1 MIPSSSTPSSPTPLD
16 GKQPSLDIEV
26 SVASLLFVEQTDDGM
41 ATASLDLSQLRVHY
55 QKKDDKT
62 HFEVTGTDVQVL
74 NATSQP
80 VLQSPTLDLHMI
92 FSSDSAT
99 VLHLTVPDIHGLF
112 QYPFIMSVYHTITQ
126 GEFLM
131 SFYGEESDES
141 EVATDY
147 SQCLILDI
155 HCPSPRLTLHLS
167 DSDGVLLTSHEVS
180 VCTGDR
186 CVLFNSIV
194 VTATTLVVTD
204 SVPVLALSKLQ
215 YCIRYSDTM
224 TRMSINTDPIS
235 IVLAPYSLPRAIHAF
250 SNGFMDSSQLL
261 DTSEVIDN
269 NEIILTEVLDSETD
283 DIFDFTKDPSF
294 AFDISLQSISLLLV
308 IHPDDSYD
316 EMNALYEAMIH
327 NSILE
332 MQLDRAVV
340 NYKSSPCDMGL
351 DLSIH
356 SLSLIDHDKSSLC
369 PVDRR
374 HFIVI
379 GSDSDPMIQ
388 GKILLVDNSSKLFC
402 EVNMGTSEIQM
413 TRFLLSLPS
422 LLIHYLPES
431 SSSSS
436 QSDKITTSN
445 NIVVSDKPIDISSS
459 TSITQSSSQ
468 QSSLLK
474 SAESGV
480 FGCIQFYIL
489 SS

>member
-16 GKQPSLDIEV
+16 AKQSNLDIEV
-26 SVASLLFVEQTDDGM
+26 SAASLLFVEQTDDGV
-41 ATASLDLSQLRVHY
+41 ATASLDMSQLRVRY
-55 QKKDDKT
+55 QKDEKT
-62 HFEVTGTDVQVL
+62 HFKGAGMNVRVL
-74 NATSQP
+74 NSTSQP
-80 VLQSPTLDLHMI
+80 ILQSPTLDLHMI

-141 EVATDY
+141 EIATDY

-167 DSDGVLLTSHEVS
+167 DSDGIILTSHEVS
-180 VCTGDR
+180 VCSGDR

-194 VTATTLVVTD
+194 VTADTLVITD

-215 YCIRYSDTM
+215 YCMRYSDTM
-224 TRMSINTDPIS
+224 TRMSIDADPVS
-235 IVLAPYSLPRAIHAF
+235 VVLAPYSLPRIIQAF
-250 SNGFMDSSQLL
+250 SNGFIDSSQSL
-261 DTSEVIDN
+261 DTNEMNSD
-269 NEIILTEVLDSETD
+269 NEIILTEVFDSETD
-283 DIFDFTKDPSF
+283 DIFTFTKDPSF
-294 AFDISLQSISLLLV
+294 AFDISLQSVSLLLV

-316 EMNALYEAMIH
+316 EMSALYEAMTH

-332 MQLDRAVV
+332 MQLHKTVV
-340 NYKSSPCDMGL
+340 NYKSSPCDMELGL
-351 DLSIH
+351 NIH
-356 SLSLIDHDKSSLC
+356 SLSLIDHDRSSLC

-374 HFIVI
+374 QFIVI

-402 EVNMGTSEIQM
+402 EVNVGTSQIQI
-413 TRFLLSLPS
+413 TPFLLSLPS

-431 SSSSS
+431 NSSS
-436 QSDKITTSN
+436 QSAEITTSDGT
-445 NIVVSDKPIDISSS
+445 VSDMRVGISSS
-459 TSITQSSSQ
+459 ASIPQSSSQ
-468 QSSLLK
+468 QSSLK

-480 FGCIQFYIL
+480 FGCI
-489 SS
+489 